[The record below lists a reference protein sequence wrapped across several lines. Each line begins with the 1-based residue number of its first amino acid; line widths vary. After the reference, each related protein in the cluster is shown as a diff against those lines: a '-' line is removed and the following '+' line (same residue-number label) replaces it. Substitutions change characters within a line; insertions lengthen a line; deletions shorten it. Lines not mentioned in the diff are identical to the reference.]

1 MQIMNDEIR
10 IFLAGDNFISEM
22 QLQQRATRDKSGFI
36 TVRADQLLKR
46 KKVH

>member
-1 MQIMNDEIR
+1 MNDEIR

-22 QLQQRATRDKSGFI
+22 QLQQRATRDKSG
-36 TVRADQLLKR
+36 RADQLLKR